1 LVLNMIS
8 TITMVRL
15 GKTFGNLMV
24 DLQVTNGKLRDRA
37 IRIIESATGS
47 PRSVAEKALEDSGF
61 KVKIAI
67 LMILL
72 NIDSTT
78 AKSRL
83 ESSSDR
89 IREALH
95 E

>member
-1 LVLNMIS
+1 MIS
-8 TITMVRL
+8 TISMIRL
-15 GKTFGNLMV
+15 GKTFGNLLV
-24 DLQVTNGKLRDRA
+24 VLQVTYGKLRDRA
-37 IRIIESATGS
+37 IRIIESATGA
-47 PRSVAEKALEDSGF
+47 PRAQAEKALEQSGF

-72 NIDSTT
+72 NLDAAT

-89 IREALH
+89 IRLALS

>member
-1 LVLNMIS
+1 MIS
-8 TITMVRL
+8 TITMIRL

-37 IRIIESATGS
+37 IRIIESATGAQ
-47 PRSVAEKALEDSGF
+47 RTVAEKALEDSGF

-72 NIDSTT
+72 HIDAAT

>member
-1 LVLNMIS
+1 
-8 TITMVRL
+8 
-15 GKTFGNLMV
+15 
-24 DLQVTNGKLRDRA
+24 
-37 IRIIESATGS
+37 
-47 PRSVAEKALEDSGF
+47 VAEKALEDSGF

-72 NIDSTT
+72 NIDAPT